1 MAQAKSNGPA
11 RRKNR
16 VSPSATASFSLA
28 CAVPAASFIPDD
40 LPALRHWLADRPD
53 ADELFE
59 LPIREVVVRSNA
71 IARLPGVL
79 ADLEAPARV
88 LLVQDDRPY
97 TRAEVDLKP
106 LVRDLLAGS
115 RRQVEVLTLPR
126 GPDGLVHADLEN
138 VERGRAAIGGR
149 PTAVVALGS
158 GVVQSVDVV
167 VGQHV
172 AAGHV
177 VVTIRPAG
185 PGAGVVPPRS
195 GADDAHGRANDFRAA
210 GRVDRGQ

>member
-1 MAQAKSNGPA
+1 MTPFRGEHTAGRSGAISTMRGTAMDGRGGERMNRGIFRQAA
-11 RRKNR
+11 LDR
-16 VSPSATASFSLA
+16 LA
-28 CAVPAASFIPDD
+28 APDD
-40 LPALRHWLADRPD
+40 LDQVIRFSGGGGWFALAGIVLVCAAALGWTL
-53 ADELFE
+53 
-59 LPIREVVVRSNA
+59 IG
-71 IARLPGVL
+71 LPG
-79 ADLEAPARV
+79 PAV
-88 LLVQDDRPY
+88 A
-97 TRAEVDLKP
+97 TG
-106 LVRDLLAGS
+106 AGAN
-115 RRQVEVLTLPR
+115 RTI
-126 GPDGLVHADLEN
+126 D
-138 VERGRAAIGGR
+138 
-149 PTAVVALGS
+149 VVALGS